1 MKRALIILLI
11 LGATIGLSVAG
22 YWYAG
27 SDSEPKPL
35 ADDPNVEIVPVERR
49 SLSDVVNATGT
60 IEPRAEVE
68 LNFEISGLVAE
79 VLVKQG
85 QSVSPGAVLARL
97 DTSNLEL
104 ALRRAEIELAQKEAD
119 LQKLFE
125 PAAAAQIEASQAK
138 IESARLALAELLND
152 PNQADELA
160 KAAATLATRQIAL
173 QEAQWAYDQVAYH
186 GDVGAMGQANELQQA
201 TLDYEAAL
209 ADYNISVRGST
220 DAEVAQ
226 ARATLADAS
235 ANLADLL
242 EGPSQA
248 EIASQQAT
256 IDLARISLEE
266 QQRDLEQAVLL
277 APTGGVV
284 QEVTIEPG
292 ERVLQDAQNAA
303 LLLADTSA
311 YLLKVQVD
319 EIDIGRIKP
328 GQPVNLVLDAFAEQE
343 FEGQVV
349 DVAPRPVAGENN
361 AIVTYEVTI
370 AVDTSRGDPGLLA
383 GMTATA
389 NIEIRRLE
397 EVMVIPNRA
406 INIERET
413 ESPMIYVEKLG
424 ADGQLMRVEV
434 ELGLRDNQ
442 VTEIVAGLEAGDQ
455 IIIRSQPQ
463 VEFGPST

>member
-1 MKRALIILLI
+1 MKRALIILLV
-11 LGATIGLSVAG
+11 LGGTIGLSVAG

-27 SDSEPKPL
+27 PDSEPKPL

-85 QSVSPGAVLARL
+85 QSVSPGTVLARL

-125 PAAAAQIEASQAK
+125 PAAVAQIEASQAK

-160 KAAATLATRQIAL
+160 KAAASLATQQIAL
-173 QEAQWAYDQVAYH
+173 QEAQWAYDQVAYR

-242 EGPSQA
+242 AGPSQA

-266 QQRDLEQAVLL
+266 RQRDLEQAVLI

-343 FEGQVV
+343 FAGQVV

-370 AVDTSRGDPGLLA
+370 AVDTSQGDPGLLS

-397 EVMVIPNRA
+397 AVMVVPNRA

-424 ADGQLMRVEV
+424 EDGQLMRVEV

-463 VEFGPST
+463 IEFGPST